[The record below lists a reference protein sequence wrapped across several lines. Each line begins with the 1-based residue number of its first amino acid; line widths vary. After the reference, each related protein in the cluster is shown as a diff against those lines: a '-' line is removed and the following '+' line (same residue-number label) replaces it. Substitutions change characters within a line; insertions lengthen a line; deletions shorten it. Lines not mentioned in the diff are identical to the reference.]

1 MRGAAA
7 FGARWMWTLRLWL
20 PRRSLTHDYEVI
32 RDSAMAA
39 FAKIWRR
46 QQALCAIAKTAD
58 TIARARAAAC
68 RYP

>member
-1 MRGAAA
+1 ML
-7 FGARWMWTLRLWL
+7 M
-20 PRRSLTHDYEVI
+20 HDYEAT

-46 QQALCAIAKTAD
+46 QQALCAIAKAAG

-68 RYP
+68 CYP